1 MGQRFGSFIL
11 VYSLV
16 ENIVFLL
23 RKLFHTTFEFLSFYY
38 SLSLIVKRGKITYLF
53 EFFDETAVL

>member
-16 ENIVFLL
+16 ANVVVLL
-23 RKLFHTTFEFLSFYY
+23 TKLPHTTVELLSFHD
-38 SLSLIVKRGKITYLF
+38 SLSIFVKRGEITYLF